1 MLQPRASVHARPRKT
16 SLWSR
21 SSTKNRRS
29 CSSNS
34 PRCRRMGLHA
44 VYNDGVVKLTVLK
57 IAQDM
62 YRDLDETR
70 ERVMTQAVTTMNKST
85 LRVALV
91 EGSGKGRA
99 SLVLS
104 RDPL

>member
-1 MLQPRASVHARPRKT
+1 
-16 SLWSR
+16 
-21 SSTKNRRS
+21 
-29 CSSNS
+29 
-34 PRCRRMGLHA
+34 MGLHA
-44 VYNDGVVKLTVLK
+44 VYNDGVVKLTALK

-62 YRDLDETR
+62 YRDLEEDAGETR

>member
-1 MLQPRASVHARPRKT
+1 MPQPRASVHARPRKT

-21 SSTKNRRS
+21 
-29 CSSNS
+29 
-34 PRCRRMGLHA
+34 RMGLHA
-44 VYNDGVVKLTVLK
+44 VYNDGVVKLTVRR

-62 YRDLDETR
+62 YRDLEEEDGKTR
-70 ERVMTQAVTTMNKST
+70 ERVMIQEVTTMNKST

-91 EGSGKGRA
+91 EGSGKARA

>member
-1 MLQPRASVHARPRKT
+1 
-16 SLWSR
+16 
-21 SSTKNRRS
+21 
-29 CSSNS
+29 
-34 PRCRRMGLHA
+34 MGLHA

-70 ERVMTQAVTTMNKST
+70 ERMMTQEVTTMNKSV

-99 SLVLS
+99 SLVPS